1 MANILE
7 QANKIVNERS
17 EEKERQYGP
26 FQASMERAAALY
38 NLMSPDQQ
46 ITTAGMYRAMIAL
59 KLSREAY
66 AHKEDNLLDAVAY
79 IGSMNDYLE
88 EHKSIPPIQECLEK
102 FPDSCVGCPHFNT
115 TDKKCNINK

>member
-1 MANILE
+1 MANILKK
-7 QANKIVNERS
+7 ANEIVNERS

-26 FQASMERAAALY
+26 FHESMERAAVFY
-38 NLMSPDQQ
+38 NLMSPKDQQ
-46 ITTAGMYRAMIAL
+46 ITTTGMYKAMIAL

-88 EHKSIPPIQECLEK
+88 EHREDYATIY
-102 FPDSCVGCPHFNT
+102 
-115 TDKKCNINK
+115 NK

>member
-17 EEKERQYGP
+17 EEKERRQYGP
-26 FQASMERAAALY
+26 FHASMERAAALY
-38 NLMSPDQQ
+38 NLMSPKDQQ
-46 ITTAGMYRAMIAL
+46 ITAAGMYRAMIAL

-79 IGSMNDYLE
+79 MGSMNDYLE
-88 EHKSIPPIQECLEK
+88 EHKDI
-102 FPDSCVGCPHFNT
+102 FN
-115 TDKKCNINK
+115 K

>member
-1 MANILE
+1 MANILKKADE
-7 QANKIVNERS
+7 IVNERS

-26 FQASMERAAALY
+26 FYESMERAAVFY
-38 NLMSPDQQ
+38 NLMSPKGQQ
-46 ITTAGMYRAMIAL
+46 ITTVDMYKAMIAL

-88 EHKSIPPIQECLEK
+88 EHREDYAAIY
-102 FPDSCVGCPHFNT
+102 
-115 TDKKCNINK
+115 NK

>member
-1 MANILE
+1 MANILKKADE
-7 QANKIVNERS
+7 IVNERS

-26 FQASMERAAALY
+26 FHESMERAAVFY
-38 NLMSPDQQ
+38 NLMSPKGQQ
-46 ITTAGMYRAMIAL
+46 ITTVDMYKAMIAL

-88 EHKSIPPIQECLEK
+88 EHREDYAAIY
-102 FPDSCVGCPHFNT
+102 
-115 TDKKCNINK
+115 NK

>member
-1 MANILE
+1 MNILE
-7 QANKIVNERS
+7 EANKIVNGRS

-38 NLMSPDQQ
+38 NLMSPKDQQ
-46 ITTAGMYRAMIAL
+46 ITAAGMYRAMIAL

-79 IGSMNDYLE
+79 MGSMNDYLE
-88 EHKSIPPIQECLEK
+88 EHKSIPTIQECLEE

-115 TDKKCNINK
+115 TDKKCNYR

>member
-26 FQASMERAAALY
+26 FRASMERAASFY
-38 NLMSPDQQ
+38 NLMSPDNER

-79 IGSMNDYLE
+79 MGSMNDYLE
-88 EHKSIPPIQECLEK
+88 ELKIL
-102 FPDSCVGCPHFNT
+102 T
-115 TDKKCNINK
+115 TE